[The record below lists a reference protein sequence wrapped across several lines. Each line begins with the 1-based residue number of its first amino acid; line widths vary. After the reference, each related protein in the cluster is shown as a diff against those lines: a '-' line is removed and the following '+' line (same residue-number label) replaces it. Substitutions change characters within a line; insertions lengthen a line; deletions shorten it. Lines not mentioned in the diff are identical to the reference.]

1 MARKKQLRFTADP
14 DVEELIKKQQNR
26 YCDASFSQI
35 INLLI
40 RRSEK
45 K

>member
-14 DVEELIKKQQNR
+14 DVEELIKKQQKH
-26 YCDASFSQI
+26 YPEASFSQI
-35 INLLI
+35 VNLLI
-40 RRSEK
+40 RRSAK